1 MPYRILIPDEIPY
14 SSGVE
19 NVAIAIVGELL
30 RKVESVTWLVEDPKK
45 SEKIKNRLPDYD
57 NLKIARFKKWNGSR
71 SKKNNYLHHL
81 KAGLKRL
88 PLLREEQKQ
97 CIGV

>member
-30 RKVESVTWLVEDPKK
+30 RKVESVTWLVEDL
-45 SEKIKNRLPDYD
+45 KNLRK
-57 NLKIARFKKWNGSR
+57 LKETA
-71 SKKNNYLHHL
+71 
-81 KAGLKRL
+81 
-88 PLLREEQKQ
+88 
-97 CIGV
+97 